1 MWTAAALG
9 CDEGS
14 GGTQARAR
22 ALLVFSIIARY
33 SGASSFFWMFK
44 NAMKPHFR
52 FDFTFPR
59 NYEVRI
65 LEAAPPV
72 HPVENLCHYPVE
84 LEEGDRSGAYVRV
97 IPQSGPPWVGFF
109 ALGFDSDQVVSQ
121 VCSTPDPDSFCVVVG
136 GYAYVVK
143 AGNPAQWLRVGQSP
157 VVDLR
162 VLSQQ
167 GLLLF
172 AGFTSITAVGSSGIA
187 WTTER
192 LTWEG
197 LTITA
202 IDGDRLAGHGWDAL
216 ADKEVPFEVDLK
228 TGKHTGGARP

>member
-9 CDEGS
+9 CDEES
-14 GGTQARAR
+14 GGTQARAS
-22 ALLVFSIIARY
+22 ALQAFSIIARH
-33 SGASSFFWMFK
+33 SGQQPLLDVK
-44 NAMKPHFR
+44 NAMKQHFR

-72 HPVENLCHYPVE
+72 HPVEKLHHYPVE

-97 IPQSGPPWVGFF
+97 TPQSGPAWVGFF

-121 VCSTPDPDSFCVVVG
+121 LCSTPDPEQLCVVVG

-143 AGNPAQWLRVGQSP
+143 APDPAQWLRVEQRP

-162 VLSQQ
+162 VLSQH
-167 GLLLF
+167 GLL
-172 AGFTSITAVGSSGIA
+172 
-187 WTTER
+187 
-192 LTWEG
+192 
-197 LTITA
+197 
-202 IDGDRLAGHGWDAL
+202 
-216 ADKEVPFEVDLK
+216 
-228 TGKHTGGARP
+228 

>member
-1 MWTAAALG
+1 
-9 CDEGS
+9 
-14 GGTQARAR
+14 
-22 ALLVFSIIARY
+22 
-33 SGASSFFWMFK
+33 
-44 NAMKPHFR
+44 MKPHFR

-65 LEAAPPV
+65 LEAAPHV
-72 HPVENLCHYPVE
+72 HPIEKLYHYPVE

-97 IPQSGPPWVGFF
+97 TPQSGPAWVGFF

-121 VCSTPDPDSFCVVVG
+121 LCSTPDPESFCVVVS

-143 AGNPAQWLRVGQSP
+143 AGNPEQWLRVGQSP
-157 VVDLR
+157 VVNLR
-162 VLSQQ
+162 VLSPQ
-167 GLLLF
+167 GLMLF
-172 AGFTSITAVGSSGIA
+172 VGFTSITALGGSGIA

-202 IDGDRLAGHGWDAL
+202 IDGDKLLGRGWDAL

-228 TGKHTGGARP
+228 SGKHAGGAKP

>member
-1 MWTAAALG
+1 
-9 CDEGS
+9 
-14 GGTQARAR
+14 
-22 ALLVFSIIARY
+22 
-33 SGASSFFWMFK
+33 
-44 NAMKPHFR
+44 MKQHFR

-59 NYEVRI
+59 NYEVRV

-72 HPVENLCHYPVE
+72 HPVEKLYHFPAE
-84 LEEGDRSGAYVRV
+84 LEEGDRSGAYLRV
-97 IPQSGPPWVGFF
+97 APQSGPAWAGFF
-109 ALGFDSDQVVSQ
+109 VLGFDSDQVVSA
-121 VCSTPDPDSFCVVVG
+121 VCSTPDPD
-136 GYAYVVK
+136 
-143 AGNPAQWLRVGQSP
+143 QWLRVEQSP

-172 AGFTSITAVGSSGIA
+172 AGFTSITAVSSSGIL

-197 LTITA
+197 LTITE
-202 IDGDRLAGHGWDAL
+202 IKGDKLMGRGWDAL
-216 ADKEVPFEVDLK
+216 ADKEVAFEVDLK

>member
-1 MWTAAALG
+1 
-9 CDEGS
+9 
-14 GGTQARAR
+14 
-22 ALLVFSIIARY
+22 
-33 SGASSFFWMFK
+33 
-44 NAMKPHFR
+44 MKQHFR

-65 LEAAPPV
+65 LEAAPPD
-72 HPVENLCHYPVE
+72 HPIEKLYHYTGE
-84 LEEGDRSGAYVRV
+84 LVEGDRSGAYVRV
-97 IPQSGPPWVGFF
+97 TPQSGSAWAGFF

-121 VCSTPDPDSFCVVVG
+121 LCSTPDPERFCVVVG
-136 GYAYVVK
+136 GYAYLVN
-143 AGNPAQWLRVGQSP
+143 ASDHADWLRIEQRP

-162 VLSQQ
+162 VLSQH

-172 AGFTSITAVGSSGIA
+172 VGFTSIVAVGSLGIA

-197 LTITA
+197 LTISA
-202 IDGDRLAGHGWDAL
+202 IDGDKLLGHGWEAL

>member
-1 MWTAAALG
+1 
-9 CDEGS
+9 
-14 GGTQARAR
+14 
-22 ALLVFSIIARY
+22 
-33 SGASSFFWMFK
+33 
-44 NAMKPHFR
+44 MKQHFR

-59 NYEVRI
+59 NYEVRM

-72 HPVENLCHYPVE
+72 HPIEKLYHYPVE
-84 LEEGDRSGAYVRV
+84 LEEGDRSGAYLRV
-97 IPQSGPPWVGFF
+97 TPQSGPAWVGFF
-109 ALGFDSDQVVSQ
+109 ALGFDSDQVVNQ
-121 VCSTPDPDSFCVVVG
+121 VCSTPDAERFCVVVG

-143 AGNPAQWLRVGQSP
+143 ASNPDEWLRIEQRP

-172 AGFTSITAVGSSGIA
+172 AGFTSITALGSSGIA

-192 LTWEG
+192 LSWEG
-197 LTITA
+197 LTITE
-202 IDGDRLAGHGWDAL
+202 ISEDKLLGHGWDAPS
-216 ADKEVPFEVDLK
+216 DKEVPFEVDLK

>member
-1 MWTAAALG
+1 
-9 CDEGS
+9 
-14 GGTQARAR
+14 
-22 ALLVFSIIARY
+22 
-33 SGASSFFWMFK
+33 
-44 NAMKPHFR
+44 MKQHFR

-59 NYEVRI
+59 HYEVRM

-72 HPVENLCHYPVE
+72 HPVEKLYHYPVE
-84 LEEGDRSGAYVRV
+84 LEEGDRSGAYLRV
-97 IPQSGPPWVGFF
+97 TPQSGPTWVGFF
-109 ALGFDSDQVVSQ
+109 ALGFDSDQVVSA

-143 AGNPAQWLRVGQSP
+143 AGSPAQWLRVQQSP

-162 VLSQQ
+162 VLSQV

-172 AGFTSITAVGSSGIA
+172 AGFTSITAVGNSGIA

-197 LTITA
+197 LTITE
-202 IDGDRLAGHGWDAL
+202 IEGDRLLGHGWDAL
-216 ADKEVPFEVDLK
+216 ADKEVAFEVSLK

>member
-1 MWTAAALG
+1 
-9 CDEGS
+9 
-14 GGTQARAR
+14 
-22 ALLVFSIIARY
+22 
-33 SGASSFFWMFK
+33 
-44 NAMKPHFR
+44 MKQHFR

-72 HPVENLCHYPVE
+72 HPIEKLHHYPVE

-97 IPQSGPPWVGFF
+97 TPKSGPVWVGFF
-109 ALGFDSDQVVSQ
+109 ALGFDSDQVVNQ
-121 VCSTPDPDSFCVVVG
+121 VCSSPSPDSFCVIVG
-136 GYAYVVK
+136 GYAYIVK
-143 AGNPAQWLRVGQSP
+143 ASSPADWLRIEQRP

-167 GLLLF
+167 GLMLF
-172 AGFTSITAVGSSGIA
+172 VGFTSITAVGDSGIA

-197 LTITA
+197 LTINSIA
-202 IDGDRLAGHGWDAL
+202 GGKLLGHGWDAI
-216 ADKEVPFEVDLK
+216 ADKEVPFEVDLN
-228 TGKHTGGARP
+228 TGKHTGGANPSAASR

>member
-1 MWTAAALG
+1 
-9 CDEGS
+9 
-14 GGTQARAR
+14 
-22 ALLVFSIIARY
+22 
-33 SGASSFFWMFK
+33 
-44 NAMKPHFR
+44 MKQHFR

-59 NYEVRI
+59 NYEIRI
-65 LEAAPPV
+65 LESAPPI
-72 HPVENLCHYPVE
+72 HPIEKLYHYPVE

-97 IPQSGPPWVGFF
+97 TPRSGTPWVGFF
-109 ALGFDSDQVVSQ
+109 ALGFDSIQVVNQ

-143 AGNPAQWLRVGQSP
+143 ASDPARWLRIEQRP

-162 VLSQQ
+162 VLSHQ

-172 AGFTSITAVGSSGIA
+172 VGFTSITAVGSSGVA

-197 LTITA
+197 LTITE
-202 IDGDRLAGHGWDAL
+202 INGSKLQGRGWDAL
-216 ADKEVPFEVDLK
+216 ADKEVPFEVDLH
-228 TGKHTGGARP
+228 TGKHKGGANPSAVSGR

>member
-1 MWTAAALG
+1 
-9 CDEGS
+9 
-14 GGTQARAR
+14 
-22 ALLVFSIIARY
+22 
-33 SGASSFFWMFK
+33 
-44 NAMKPHFR
+44 MKQHFR

-72 HPVENLCHYPVE
+72 HPVEKLYHYPVE

-97 IPQSGPPWVGFF
+97 TPQSGPAWVGFF

-121 VCSTPDPDSFCVVVG
+121 VCSTPDPESFCVVVG
-136 GYAYVVK
+136 GYGYVVK
-143 AGNPAQWLRVGQSP
+143 AGSPEQWLRVGQSP

-172 AGFTSITAVGSSGIA
+172 AGFTSITAVGSEGIA

-197 LTITA
+197 LTITD
-202 IDGDRLAGHGWDAL
+202 IKGDTLHGRGWDAI